1 MSAVQPAA
9 PSRPAAVV
17 AVSRRS
23 LYVSLAWALYVVLTP
38 MQAYLYESYPW
49 QVETPT
55 DHPRADANW
64 HDASAYWL
72 NYSQHR
78 ATFLPGAPY
87 EHDVACSMDMH
98 RMVLNLSE
106 PILASACHES
116 FVYTLNNGALLS
128 TSLQDTLCA
137 FAAEPSLRG
146 VGGCQQNHALHLEVS
161 IICMWIVPGNDV
173 DASAASAPG
182 VFTYYSSFRMSPSV
196 RFLEGKLLLRMAL
209 VLHMAFLMWHQYYRV
224 VFEAMA
230 SCQRYPASRV
240 TLFVGDPTS
249 LALVDIVSTTGMCL
263 DLWLSA
269 PVIGSAMLAVVQVD
283 ALWFHFTAYV
293 YLSRTAWLAYAFV
306 SGLSRVLKMYGAE
319 DRFTP
324 LDPTVLWLVATLVA
338 GPLTYVQGQSSLCV
352 QLYVWFFNAPAV
364 HPSAIQILYAL
375 AVFFLTISLLP
386 MLLGW
391 RRVPLLPAPI
401 APSAGATL
409 SKFASPAFND
419 YKHQLLWRFIMGR
432 TLLQTP
438 GLHFQGGGIYAFGH
452 TMPAMRQSP
461 CLSQR
466 GTDCFAVLCD
476 DKGDAT
482 ACVRLSLMCT
492 LDIHQRG
499 LEIGTGL
506 DDEVFGHVSIEVD
519 KTTNAA
525 VYRLTKPLGSC
536 AWLE

>member
-1 MSAVQPAA
+1 M
-9 PSRPAAVV
+9 

-23 LYVSLAWALYVVLTP
+23 LYVSLAWALYVILTP

-55 DHPRADANW
+55 DRPRADANW

-72 NYSQHR
+72 NYNQHR

-87 EHDVACSMDMH
+87 EHDVAGSMDMH

-173 DASAASAPG
+173 DASAASTPG
-182 VFTYYSSFRMSPSV
+182 VYTYYSSFRMSPSV
-196 RFLEGKLLLRMAL
+196 RFLEAKLLLRMAL
-209 VLHMAFLMWHQYYRV
+209 VLYMAFLMWCRYYRV
-224 VFEAMA
+224 VLEAMA

-249 LALVDIVSTTGMCL
+249 LV
-263 DLWLSA
+263 A

-283 ALWFHFTAYV
+283 ALWFHLTAYV
-293 YLSRTAWLAYAFV
+293 YLSRTAWLACTFV
-306 SGLSRVLKMYGAE
+306 AGLSRVLKTYGAE

-324 LDPTVLWLVATLVA
+324 LDPTVLWLAATLVA

-352 QLYVWFFNAPAV
+352 QLYLWFFNAPA
-364 HPSAIQILYAL
+364 SL
-375 AVFFLTISLLP
+375 ANA
-386 MLLGW
+386 LGW
-391 RRVPLLPAPI
+391 GRVPLLPAPI
-401 APSAGATL
+401 APSAGATP

-452 TMPAMRQSP
+452 TMPAMRQLP

-466 GTDCFAVLCD
+466 GTDCFAVLYD
-476 DKGDAT
+476 DEGDAT

-492 LDIHQRG
+492 LDIQQRG
-499 LEIGTGL
+499 LEVGTGL
-506 DDEVFGHVSIEVD
+506 DDQVFGHVSIEVD